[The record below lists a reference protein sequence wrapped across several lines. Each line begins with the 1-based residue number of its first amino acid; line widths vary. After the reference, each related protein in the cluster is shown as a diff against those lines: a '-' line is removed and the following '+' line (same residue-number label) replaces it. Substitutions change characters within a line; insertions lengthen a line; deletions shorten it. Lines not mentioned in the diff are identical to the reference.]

1 MRDGRMPPAGRRAA
15 ARASEYVGALAFV
28 WPGPLCL
35 FNLCFLFVMRTI
47 RLLPAARRGLCGAL
61 LLLAAAS
68 HAQNH
73 SEKQLMTVTAPQN
86 VFQLSAQGSVEVRQ
100 DLLMLT
106 LSADREGASAA
117 QVQASLREALDAAL
131 AEVKKTAEPRQMDV
145 QTGEFSVIPRYDRNN
160 KINGWQGRAS
170 VLLQGRDFPRITA
183 AAARA
188 GAMTV
193 SHVDFSLSREQRA
206 QAQTEA
212 QKQAIEAFRARA
224 AEITRAFGFASY
236 TLREVSVG
244 NENDEFRMLRAYA
257 AAPESA
263 SLLGKKAA
271 VAVEPGTSTVRVTVS
286 GSVQAQ

>member
-1 MRDGRMPPAGRRAA
+1 
-15 ARASEYVGALAFV
+15 
-28 WPGPLCL
+28 
-35 FNLCFLFVMRTI
+35 MRTI

-73 SEKQLMTVTAPQN
+73 SEKQLMTVTAPKN

-244 NENDEFRMLRAYA
+244 NENDEFMPRAMYA

-263 SLLGKKAA
+263 SLLSKKAA